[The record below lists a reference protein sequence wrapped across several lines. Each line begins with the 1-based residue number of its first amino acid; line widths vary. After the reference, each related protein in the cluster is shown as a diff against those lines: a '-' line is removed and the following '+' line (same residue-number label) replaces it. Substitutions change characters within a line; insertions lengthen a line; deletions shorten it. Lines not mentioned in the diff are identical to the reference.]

1 MLLLKLLL
9 VPALIWLITAA
20 ARKWGP
26 SVAGALAGFPV
37 ITGSILLILTLEQ
50 GPDFA
55 RQAALASALGAAAN
69 VVFGIAYSWAA
80 LRWRWPPCLTLGV
93 AGYALA
99 VAASRQAA
107 AMPWLA
113 AWLAL
118 AFLPLA
124 GRLFP
129 SPPAVAPRG
138 APREAGMA
146 PRIAAGALLV
156 LIITSV
162 SDRLGPSLSGVLA
175 VFPVLASVLGV
186 FTHASAGPAA
196 AIRLLRGM
204 VRGFYA
210 FIAFCLALAATLDA
224 LRPASAF
231 LLALSL
237 AVLVQLAGM
246 WLGRHRH

>member
-9 VPALIWLITAA
+9 VPALIWLISAA

-26 SVAGALAGFPV
+26 GVAGALAGFPV

-55 RQAALASALGAAAN
+55 RQAALASAMGAAAN

-80 LRWRWPPCLTLGV
+80 LRWRWPLCLPLGV

-99 VAASRQAA
+99 VVASQAA
-107 AMPWLA
+107 ALPPWPA
-113 AWLAL
+113 AMLGL

-124 GRLFP
+124 GFLFP
-129 SPPAVAPRG
+129 APPATAS
-138 APREAGMA
+138 ALPREAGMA
-146 PRIAAGALLV
+146 PRMAAGALLV
-156 LIITSV
+156 LVITSL
-162 SDRLGPSLSGVLA
+162 SQKLGPSLSGLLA

-186 FTHASAGPAA
+186 FTHASAGPAT

-210 FIAFCLALAATLDA
+210 FIAFCLALAGALDA

-237 AVLVQLAGM
+237 AVLVQLAVM

>member
-9 VPALIWLITAA
+9 VPALIWLISAA

-26 SVAGALAGFPV
+26 GVAGALAGFPV

-55 RQAALASALGAAAN
+55 RQAALASAMGAAAN
-69 VVFGIAYSWAA
+69 VVFGIAYSWAT
-80 LRWRWPPCLTLGV
+80 LRWRWPLCLPLGV

-99 VAASRQAA
+99 VVASQAA
-107 AMPWLA
+107 ALPPWPA
-113 AWLAL
+113 AMLGL

-124 GRLFP
+124 GFLFP
-129 SPPAVAPRG
+129 APPATANTLL
-138 APREAGMA
+138 REAGMA
-146 PRIAAGALLV
+146 PRMAAGALLV
-156 LIITSV
+156 LVITSL
-162 SDRLGPSLSGVLA
+162 SQKLGPSLSGVLA

-210 FIAFCLALAATLDA
+210 FIAFCLALASALDA
-224 LRPASAF
+224 LQPASAF

-237 AVLVQLAGM
+237 AVLVQLAVM

>member
-9 VPALIWLITAA
+9 VPALIWLISAA

-26 SVAGALAGFPV
+26 GVAGALAGFPV

-80 LRWRWPPCLTLGV
+80 LRWRWPLCLPLGV

-99 VAASRQAA
+99 VVASQLAALPPWHA
-107 AMPWLA
+107 AMLG
-113 AWLAL
+113 L

-124 GRLFP
+124 GFLFP
-129 SPPAVAPRG
+129 APPATAS
-138 APREAGMA
+138 ALPREAGMA
-146 PRIAAGALLV
+146 PRMAAGAVLV
-156 LIITSV
+156 LIITSL
-162 SDRLGPSLSGVLA
+162 SQKLGPSLSGLLA

-210 FIAFCLALAATLDA
+210 FIAFCLALAGALDA

-237 AVLVQLAGM
+237 AVLVQLAVM

>member
-26 SVAGALAGFPV
+26 GVAGALAGFPV

-50 GPDFA
+50 GPDFT

-69 VVFGIAYSWAA
+69 MVFGIAYSWAA
-80 LRWRWPPCLTLGV
+80 LRWRWPPCLALGV

-99 VAASRQAA
+99 VAASPSAA
-107 AMPWLA
+107 AAPWLA

-129 SPPAVAPRG
+129 APPAAAAQG

-146 PRIAAGALLV
+146 PRMLAGALLV
-156 LIITSV
+156 LIITSL
-162 SDRLGPSLSGVLA
+162 SQRLGPALSGALA
-175 VFPVLASVLGV
+175 VFPVLASVLGA

-210 FIAFCLALAATLDA
+210 FIAFCLALAGSLGQLPA
-224 LRPASAF
+224 ASAF

-237 AVLVQLAGM
+237 AALVQLAVM

>member
-9 VPALIWLITAA
+9 VPALIWLISAA

-26 SVAGALAGFPV
+26 GVAGALAGFPV

-55 RQAALASALGAAAN
+55 RQAALASAMGAAAN

-80 LRWRWPPCLTLGV
+80 LRWRWPLCLPLGV

-99 VAASRQAA
+99 VVASQAA
-107 AMPWLA
+107 ALPPWPA
-113 AWLAL
+113 AMLGL

-124 GRLFP
+124 GFLFP
-129 SPPAVAPRG
+129 APPATAS
-138 APREAGMA
+138 ALPREAGME
-146 PRIAAGALLV
+146 PRMAAGAVLV
-156 LIITSV
+156 LIITSL
-162 SDRLGPSLSGVLA
+162 SQKLGPSLSGLLA

-210 FIAFCLALAATLDA
+210 FIAFC
-224 LRPASAF
+224 
-231 LLALSL
+231 
-237 AVLVQLAGM
+237 
-246 WLGRHRH
+246 